1 MSAFDYFK
9 AKFRIG
15 LQIMHGFKRQDVP
28 QAANTRL
35 GLPVQRPKR
44 ADASMYQDVA
54 VFRGTAQTTDRSLSF
69 VETVPT
75 AQHLSISCSGNNISL
90 SRRHT
95 IADYGFRVM
104 DDQNRFLPP
113 IELLIVIAINLA
125 VGGFA
130 YYAFRL
136 WGLFGS

>member
-1 MSAFDYFK
+1 M
-9 AKFRIG
+9 
-15 LQIMHGFKRQDVP
+15 
-28 QAANTRL
+28 
-35 GLPVQRPKR
+35 
-44 ADASMYQDVA
+44 
-54 VFRGTAQTTDRSLSF
+54 
-69 VETVPT
+69 
-75 AQHLSISCSGNNISL
+75 ISL

-104 DDQNRFLPP
+104 EDQNRFLPP

-125 VGGFA
+125 VVAFG

>member
-1 MSAFDYFK
+1 VQQFSAPK
-9 AKFRIG
+9 ACR
-15 LQIMHGFKRQDVP
+15 RDP
-28 QAANTRL
+28 E
-35 GLPVQRPKR
+35 
-44 ADASMYQDVA
+44 VA
-54 VFRGTAQTTDRSLSF
+54 VFGGADQTTDRSLALLG
-69 VETVPT
+69 VLTVPT
-75 AQHLSISCSGNNISL
+75 AQHLSFSFCGNNISL
-90 SRRHT
+90 SQRHR
-95 IADYGFRVM
+95 IADYGSAVM

>member
-1 MSAFDYFK
+1 M
-9 AKFRIG
+9 
-15 LQIMHGFKRQDVP
+15 
-28 QAANTRL
+28 
-35 GLPVQRPKR
+35 
-44 ADASMYQDVA
+44 
-54 VFRGTAQTTDRSLSF
+54 
-69 VETVPT
+69 
-75 AQHLSISCSGNNISL
+75 
-90 SRRHT
+90 
-95 IADYGFRVM
+95 M